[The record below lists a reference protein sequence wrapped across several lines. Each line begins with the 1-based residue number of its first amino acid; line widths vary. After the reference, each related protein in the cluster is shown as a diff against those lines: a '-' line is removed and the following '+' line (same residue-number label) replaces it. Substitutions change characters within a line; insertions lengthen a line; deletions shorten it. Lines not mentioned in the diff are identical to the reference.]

1 MHPPTNLQRYVR
13 YNQWPFYTAWGLSIA
28 VMLVI
33 ICVEKARRSYPL
45 NMIMLFVF
53 TIAEAFLVGMITARF
68 TIEVVM
74 LAFLITAVA
83 VGEWGGDRETS
94 QAGGLYSGLGTWFR
108 GCGPK
113 LDLRRGRG

>member
-1 MHPPTNLQRYVR
+1 MR
-13 YNQWPFYTAWGLSIA
+13 YNQWPFYTAWGLSIV

-68 TIEVVM
+68 TVEVVM

-83 VGEWGGDRETS
+83 VGEWGGGRKTS
-94 QAGGLYSGLGTWFR
+94 QARGVCSGLGGWFGGCCAELGLR
-108 GCGPK
+108 TGCG
-113 LDLRRGRG
+113 